1 MSKRPNILWICTD
14 QQRLDTI
21 RALGNS
27 SARTPNLDRFIGEG
41 VAFENAFCQS
51 PVCAPSRASFLT
63 GRYPRTTRCRQ
74 NGQSIP
80 SDEVLVTKLFA
91 EAGYHCGLAGK
102 LHLASCSDGKVE
114 DRTDD
119 GYEDF
124 HWSHHPQ
131 PDWPENAYTQ
141 WLAEKGKT
149 WEGVYG
155 GEISPYVL
163 EGPPA
168 EYHQTTWCAEKA
180 VEFIR
185 TNSERPWFFSFNC
198 FDPHHPFDPP
208 PEYLARYDTE
218 KMPLPKVSSRRT
230 GSSNQFSAIGSR
242 VGSQQSRGVSLRGH
256 ERFRSPPC
264 LRRLHGHGGADRRPV
279 RAYS

>member
-1 MSKRPNILWICTD
+1 MPKRPNILWICTD
-14 QQRLDTI
+14 QQRFDTI

-149 WEGVYG
+149 WEDVYG

-163 EGPPA
+163 
-168 EYHQTTWCAEKA
+168 
-180 VEFIR
+180 
-185 TNSERPWFFSFNC
+185 
-198 FDPHHPFDPP
+198 
-208 PEYLARYDTE
+208 
-218 KMPLPKVSSRRT
+218 
-230 GSSNQFSAIGSR
+230 
-242 VGSQQSRGVSLRGH
+242 
-256 ERFRSPPC
+256 
-264 LRRLHGHGGADRRPV
+264 
-279 RAYS
+279 